1 MTVFAFNRI
10 FPSPIDCNLFI
21 NHNTIRKIDGNQKII
36 HGGSGSGIGYS
47 IVWQSGSIQENDRNG
62 AFLEDVITS
71 CIHRLADF
79 QDSKYAH
86 DTNSQAIVHLEKAVA
101 VLKERTAAREEATL
115 LERK

>member
-1 MTVFAFNRI
+1 MTVYAFSRM
-10 FPSPIDCNLFI
+10 FTSPIGGDVSI

-36 HGGSGSGIGYS
+36 YGGSGSGIGYS

-62 AFLEDVITS
+62 AFLEDVIFS

-86 DTNSQAIVHLEKAVA
+86 KTNSQAIAHLEKAVT
-101 VLKERTAAREEATL
+101 VLKTRTAAREEATL